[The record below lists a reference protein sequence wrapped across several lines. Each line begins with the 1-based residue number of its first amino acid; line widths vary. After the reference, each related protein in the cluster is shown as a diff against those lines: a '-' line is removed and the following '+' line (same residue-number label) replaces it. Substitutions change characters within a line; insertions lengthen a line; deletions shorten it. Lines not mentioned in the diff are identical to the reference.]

1 MVESPAPPAGCLNHR
16 YDRVTS
22 ASVPDTG
29 RNSRCRSEVRNAGYV
44 IAMTTSHDPSDQER
58 IESRAHLLPEEA
70 AAGSDDAQAQA
81 DAILAES
88 DIREAD
94 QNAAPDTVL
103 EHRTSEQTVTPVEP
117 PD

>member
-1 MVESPAPPAGCLNHR
+1 MSDER
-16 YDRVTS
+16 
-22 ASVPDTG
+22 
-29 RNSRCRSEVRNAGYV
+29 
-44 IAMTTSHDPSDQER
+44 SDQER

-70 AAGSDDAQAQA
+70 SVGSDNPEAQA

-94 QNAAPDTVL
+94 RNAAPDTVL
-103 EHRTSEQTVTPVEP
+103 EQRTSDQTVTPSEP